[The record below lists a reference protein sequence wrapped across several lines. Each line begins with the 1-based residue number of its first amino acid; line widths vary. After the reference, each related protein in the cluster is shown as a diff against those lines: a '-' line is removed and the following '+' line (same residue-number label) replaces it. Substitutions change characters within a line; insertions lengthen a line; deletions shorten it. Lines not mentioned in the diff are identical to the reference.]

1 MLYAHY
7 DKLKNEKQPLHQHL
21 KKVANLMTG
30 ELEFVEFPGVSQD
43 ALKHILFYQGEYH
56 DAGKGMKFFQD
67 YLVRGKDSSYKNH
80 SLISAVIF
88 KYKSCIEDE
97 YLQYL
102 AFLTIA
108 KHHSAMDT
116 VLLPSGQGCAILPK
130 QYQDWYKNIKI
141 HDPEIIAEL
150 DTTLDLEDLE
160 VFLGIKWD
168 LISREKS
175 DKWFF
180 MLQYLFSKLIWADKM
195 DSAQINP
202 AKLFLYPS
210 LIDIEHYL
218 TLKSKGIVNEINKKR
233 EKIRNTVL
241 HRLANCDDSYLK
253 TNRIFTIT
261 APTGTGKTITGISAA
276 VYLAERL
283 EKIYGAKPRIITAL
297 PFVNIL
303 EQTKNDYE
311 NLFQDVLTHYSLNEI
326 EEKGDMPLKDKYL
339 LTNSWENCV
348 IITTFVQL
356 FESVFTSKN
365 KSLLKLNKL
374 AGSIVILDEIQA
386 LPDKYY
392 PLIGAALKRISDYYG
407 TRFLLMTAT
416 QPEIITFAQKFI
428 PEKIAVTEL
437 LENHQT
443 YFEIMSRTQIIPQ
456 FKSKIDTNQIAELID
471 MTRKP
476 DESALI
482 VVNTIR
488 RSIELFQL
496 LKKRYPE
503 EIILYLSTNLIGV
516 DRKNVIKKAKD
527 LIKEGKSFIMVS
539 TQTIE
544 AGVDLDFHV
553 GYRDLAPLESI
564 IQIAGRI
571 NRNGLKGNHAPL
583 YVFQTGDAQLIYKVF
598 NLDHTK
604 KALDKTYYE
613 HEYKSLIEKYYKI
626 IMEYGAFDTT
636 IYEEGILKLDYEE
649 IDKFQLIESQGL
661 ATVIIEK
668 DPEVKDIITNICD
681 IYRAGLT
688 GFEEKAK
695 LKNEFRKLGKYT
707 LQLRP
712 KKLINHMPTEF
723 KTLYYLDLNFFIVQK
738 EIIESY
744 YNETGYI
751 FDINEKDAIFL

>member
-7 DKLKNEKQPLHQHL
+7 NKMKNERQSLGQHL
-21 KKVANLMTG
+21 DRVANLMIE
-30 ELEFVEFPGVSQD
+30 ELEFVEFPEVTKD
-43 ALKHILFYQGEYH
+43 YLKKLLFNAGEYH
-56 DAGKGMKFFQD
+56 DVGKGMKFFQD
-67 YLVRGKDSSYKNH
+67 YLINGENSPYKNH
-80 SLISAVIF
+80 ALISAAIF
-88 KYKSCIEDE
+88 RSKYYAEDE
-97 YLQYL
+97 YLLYL
-102 AFLTIA
+102 AFLIIA
-108 KHHSAMDT
+108 KHHNSMDT
-116 VLLPSGQGCAILPK
+116 ALLTTGQGYRILPK
-130 QYQDWYKNIKI
+130 QYQDWYKNIKL
-141 HDPEIIAEL
+141 HDPEGIDGFAE
-150 DTTLDLEDLE
+150 TLDLRDLGE
-160 VFLGIKWD
+160 FYGTKWD

-195 DSAQINP
+195 DSAQLN
-202 AKLFLYPS
+202 ATKANSYPT

-218 TLKSKGIVNEINKKR
+218 TLKSQGIDNEINKER
-233 EKIRNTVL
+233 QKIRHTVL
-241 HRLANCDDSYLK
+241 QRLANFNDLYLK
-253 TNRIFTIT
+253 SNRIFTIT

-276 VYLAERL
+276 ILLAERL
-283 EKIYGAKPRIITAL
+283 EKIYGVKPRIITAL

-303 EQTKNDYE
+303 EQTKSDYE
-311 NLFQDVLTHYSLNEI
+311 KLFQDVLTHYSLNEI
-326 EEKGDMPLKDKYL
+326 EQKGELPLKDQYL
-339 LTNSWENCV
+339 LTNGFESSV

-356 FESVFTSKN
+356 FESIFTSKN
-365 KSLLKLNKL
+365 RNLLKINKL

-392 PLIGAALKRISDYYG
+392 PLIGATLKRISDYYG

-416 QPEIITFAQKFI
+416 QPEIITFAQKII
-428 PEKIAVTEL
+428 PEQIVVTEL
-437 LENHQT
+437 LEDYQA
-443 YFEIMSRTQIIPQ
+443 YFKKMTRTQIIPQ
-456 FKSKIDTNQIAELID
+456 FTSKFDTAQIIELID

-496 LKKRYPE
+496 LKERYPE

-516 DRKNVIKKAKD
+516 DRKNTINKAKGLIKKSKP
-527 LIKEGKSFIMVS
+527 FIMVS

-544 AGVDLDFHV
+544 AGVDLDFNV

-571 NRNGLKGNHAPL
+571 NRNGLKGNYAPL
-583 YVFQTGDAQLIYKVF
+583 YVFHTGDAQLIYKIF
-598 NLDHTK
+598 NLDYTK
-604 KALDKTYYE
+604 NALDRIYYE
-613 HEYKSLIEKYYKI
+613 YEYKKLIEKYYNTI
-626 IMEYGAFDTT
+626 LEYGAYDTD

-668 DPEVKDIITNICD
+668 DPEVKDIITKICD
-681 IYRAGLT
+681 IYRAGLS
-688 GFEEKAK
+688 GFDEKARF
-695 LKNEFRKLGKYT
+695 KNEIRKLGKYT

-712 KKLINHMPTEF
+712 NRLVNHMPTEF
-723 KTLYYLDLNFFIVQK
+723 KTLFHLDLNLFIVQK
-738 EIIESY
+738 EIIDSY

-751 FDINEKDAIFL
+751 FDQNEQAAIFL

>member
-7 DKLKNEKQPLHQHL
+7 DRIKNERQPLRQHL
-21 KKVANLMTG
+21 DRVAKLMTE
-30 ELEFVEFPGVSQD
+30 ELEFVELPQVSED
-43 ALKHILFYQGEYH
+43 YLKKFLFYVGEYH
-56 DAGKGMKFFQD
+56 DVGKGMTFFQD
-67 YLVRGKDSSYKNH
+67 YLISGKENLYKNH
-80 SLISAVIF
+80 ALISAAIF
-88 KYKSCIEDE
+88 RSKYNAEDE
-97 YLQYL
+97 YLVYL
-102 AFLTIA
+102 AFLAIA
-108 KHHSAMDT
+108 KHHGSMDT
-116 VLLPSGQGCAILPK
+116 VLLPSGQGYRVLPK
-130 QYQDWYKNIKI
+130 QYRDWHKNIKL
-141 HDPEIIAEL
+141 HDPEGIIGLAE
-150 DTTLDLEDLE
+150 TLDLGEIE
-160 VFLGIKWD
+160 EFYGIKGD

-180 MLQYLFSKLIWADKM
+180 MLQYIFSKLIWADKM
-195 DSAQINP
+195 DSAQLEP
-202 AKLFLYPS
+202 TKAASYPT
-210 LIDIEHYL
+210 LTDIEHYI
-218 TLKSKGIVNEINKKR
+218 TLKSQGIDQEINKER
-233 EKIRNTVL
+233 QKIRNTVL
-241 HRLANCDDSYLK
+241 QRLADWDDAYLK
-253 TNRIFTIT
+253 THRIFTIT
-261 APTGTGKTITGISAA
+261 APTGTGKTITGISVA
-276 VYLAERL
+276 VLLAERL

-303 EQTKNDYE
+303 EQTKTDYE

-326 EEKGDMPLKDKYL
+326 EQKGELPLKDKYL
-339 LTNSWENCV
+339 LTNSWESSV

-392 PLIGAALKRISDYYG
+392 PVIGAALKRISDYYG

-416 QPEIITFAQKFI
+416 QPEIITFAQKII
-428 PEKIAVTEL
+428 PEQILVTEL

-443 YFEIMSRTQIIPQ
+443 YFEKMSRTQIIPR
-456 FKSKIDTNQIAELID
+456 FTIKIDTLRIIELID
-471 MTRKP
+471 ITRKP
-476 DESALI
+476 NESALI

-516 DRKNVIKKAKD
+516 DRKNVINTAKG
-527 LIKEGKSFIMVS
+527 LIKESRPFIMVA

-544 AGVDLDFHV
+544 AGVDLDFNI

-571 NRNGLKGNHAPL
+571 NRNGLKGSYAPL
-583 YVFQTGDAQLIYKVF
+583 YVFQTGDAQLIYKIF

-604 KALDKTYYE
+604 RALDRTYYE

-626 IMEYGAFDTT
+626 MLKYGAYDTA

-649 IDKFQLIESQGL
+649 IDKFQLIESQEL

-668 DPEVKDIITNICD
+668 DAEVKDIIKNICN

-688 GFEEKAK
+688 GFEEKARF
-695 LKNEFRKLGKYT
+695 KNEMRKLGKYT

-712 KKLINHMPTEF
+712 KRLINHRPSEF
-723 KTLYYLDLNFFIVQK
+723 KTLFNLDLNLFVVQK
-738 EIIESY
+738 EIINSY

-751 FDINEKDAIFL
+751 FDQNEQEAIFL